1 MDLFKL
7 IGKIAMDGVAEAK
20 KGINAVTSTAE
31 QARGKVGSAFDKIGA
46 SISKTFN
53 KNTTDINA
61 YGISL
66 EKLTSKV
73 TNQQRTV
80 ELLKQKYADL
90 VLTQGKHSTA
100 AKQCAA
106 EITNLSKELKNNKT
120 MLDEASTAAD
130 KFDKSLER
138 TSEVASKLKNAL
150 GKGLGT
156 AAKAGAAA
164 VGGAATA
171 VGALMKSSISNY
183 AEYEQLVGGVETLF
197 KDSSGT
203 VMQYADNA
211 YKTAGLSANEYMN
224 TITSFSAS
232 LLQSLGDDTAAA
244 AEYGNMAVTDMADNA
259 NKMGTNISSI
269 QDAYQGFAK
278 QNYTM
283 LDNLKLG
290 YGGTKSE
297 MERLI
302 ADANALNAAQ
312 GKLTDYSIEN
322 FADIVSAIHD
332 VQTEM
337 GITGTTAKEASTT
350 IQGSVSSMKS
360 AWTNFVTGLSNENAD
375 LGQLMDNL
383 IDSVVTAG
391 QNINTRLQILL
402 PRLVEGLTQLANS
415 LVPMLPGIV
424 NSVLP
429 GLLEGAAQ
437 LIDGLVSVLPSLIST
452 ITPVIAAAAP
462 DIILS
467 LTTALISNLPLI
479 LQSGVQIILALVNGI
494 AQSLPQLV
502 PVAVLAIGTL
512 ATNLIS
518 SIPQIIAVA
527 GQLIFGFSDGLMNG
541 FVTLF
546 PKIGGW
552 VEQYIYQP
560 IRNFG
565 SNMLSVGGE
574 LVSWLWNGI
583 VSVATSLFPGLKNI
597 LGDATSEAVATA
609 GASMQGAV
617 TEAQN
622 AAQSAAQAAANTVM
636 TSASLIPVDA
646 ETPVSAMAN
655 VMENDMSMEEAGIEA
670 VDRAGSSMQSA
681 VATAGFDSAGQ
692 TAMQRFI
699 QGINSMQGAVMAA
712 VNAIASAA
720 ASRMQQAL
728 SSIQA
733 MAASAGGSVGGYATG
748 LDYVPYDEFPA
759 LLHKGEAVLTA
770 SEAAAWRAGKKEGAS
785 GNPVESNKKAD
796 SYSGITIV
804 QNIQSVPQT
813 PVEFAS
819 TTAAYFE
826 QARWAMA

>member
-1 MDLFKL
+1 MELFKL
-7 IGKIAMDGVAEAK
+7 LGKIAMDGVADAK
-20 KGINAVTSTAE
+20 KDINAVTNTAE
-31 QARGKVGSAFDKIGA
+31 QARGKIGSAFDKIGA

-53 KNTTDINA
+53 KNTTNINA

-73 TNQQRTV
+73 TNQQKTV

-90 VLTQGKHSTA
+90 VMTQGKHSTE

-106 EITNLSKELKNNKT
+106 EITKLSKELKNNKT
-120 MLDEASTAAD
+120 MLDEATTAAD
-130 KFDKSLER
+130 KFDKSLEK
-138 TSEVASKLKNAL
+138 TSEVAEKLKSAL
-150 GKGLGT
+150 GKGLGV
-156 AAKAGAAA
+156 AAKVGVAA
-164 VGGAATA
+164 VGVAATA
-171 VGALMKSSISNY
+171 VGALMKSSISDY
-183 AEYEQLVGGVETLF
+183 AEYEQLVGGVKKLYGDASTTL
-197 KDSSGT
+197 
-203 VMQYADNA
+203 VQYADNA
-211 YKTAGLSANEYMN
+211 YKTAGMSANAYLN
-224 TITSFSAS
+224 NVTGFSAALLNS
-232 LLQSLGDDTAAA
+232 LAGDGQKA
-244 AEYGNMAVTDMADNA
+244 AETADMIMQDIADNA
-259 NKMGTNISSI
+259 NTFGKYTAEELAGV
-269 QDAYQGFAK
+269 YQAIAK
-278 QNYTM
+278 GQYQT
-283 LDNLKLG
+283 LDNLMLG
-290 YGGTKSE
+290 YGGTKEGLTQLVAKANELKVANGE
-297 MERLI
+297 M
-302 ADANALNAAQ
+302 AD
-312 GKLTDYSIEN
+312 LTIDS
-322 FADIVSAIHD
+322 FADIAEAIHL
-332 VQTEM
+332 VQEDM
-337 GITGTTAKEASTT
+337 GITGTTAKEAATT
-350 IQGSVSSMKS
+350 IQGSLNQAK
-360 AWTNFVTGLSNENAD
+360 AALENFVTGLSDENAD
-375 LGQLMDNL
+375 LGQLMNNL
-383 IDSVVTAG
+383 VDSVVVAG
-391 QNINTRLQILL
+391 QNLNTRLQILL
-402 PRLVEGLTQLANS
+402 PRLTEGLTQLANN
-415 LVPMLPGIV
+415 LIPMLPGIV

-429 GLLEGAAQ
+429 GLLEGATQ
-437 LIDGLVSVLPSLIST
+437 LIDGLVSVLPSLINT

-479 LQSGVQIILALVNGI
+479 LQSGVQIILSLVNGI
-494 AQSLPQLV
+494 AQSLPQLI

-518 SIPQIIAVA
+518 SAPQIIAVA
-527 GQLIFGFSDGLMNG
+527 GQLILGFSDGLMNG
-541 FVTLF
+541 FVALF
-546 PKIGGW
+546 PKVGGW
-552 VEQYIYQP
+552 LEQYIYQP

-622 AAQSAAQAAANTVM
+622 AAQSAAQAAANTVIS
-636 TSASLIPVDA
+636 SASLVPVDA

-655 VMENDMSMEEAGIEA
+655 IMENDMSMEEAGIEA

-733 MAASAGGSVGGYATG
+733 MAASASVGSYATG

-785 GNPVESNKKAD
+785 SNPVESNKKAD

>member
-1 MDLFKL
+1 MEIFKIL
-7 IGKIAMDGVAEAK
+7 GTIA
-20 KGINAVTSTAE
+20 
-31 QARGKVGSAFDKIGA
+31 
-46 SISKTFN
+46 
-53 KNTTDINA
+53 
-61 YGISL
+61 
-66 EKLTSKV
+66 
-73 TNQQRTV
+73 
-80 ELLKQKYADL
+80 
-90 VLTQGKHSTA
+90 
-100 AKQCAA
+100 
-106 EITNLSKELKNNKT
+106 LSGQ
-120 MLDEASTAAD
+120 D
-130 KFDKSLER
+130 KFNNDIDSAASKGKSL
-138 TSEVASKLKNAL
+138 ASVV
-150 GKGLGT
+150 GKGLVK
-156 AAKAGAAA
+156 AAKVGAAA
-164 VGGAATA
+164 VGAAATA
-171 VGALMKSSISNY
+171 VGALMKSSINDY

-203 VMQYADNA
+203 VMKYADNA

-232 LLQSLGDDTAAA
+232 LLQSLGNDTAAA

-290 YGGTKSE
+290 YGGTKTE

-302 ADANALNAAQ
+302 ADANELNAAQ
-312 GKLTDYSIEN
+312 GKATEYSIDS

-337 GITGTTAKEASTT
+337 GITGTTAKEAATT

-391 QNINTRLQILL
+391 QNLNTRLQILL
-402 PRLVEGLTQLANS
+402 PRLAEGLTQLANS

-429 GLLEGAAQ
+429 GVLEGATQ
-437 LIDGLVSVLPSLIST
+437 LINGLVSVLPSLIST

-494 AQSLPQLV
+494 AQSLPQLI
-502 PVAVLAIGTL
+502 PVALQAVGTIIENIL
-512 ATNLIS
+512 S
-518 SIPQIIAVA
+518 SIPAILTAGGALII
-527 GQLIFGFSDGLMNG
+527 GLFQGLYNELIAEMGY
-541 FVTLF
+541 
-546 PKIGGW
+546 IGTW
-552 VEQYIYQP
+552 IDQTIVQP

-622 AAQSAAQAAANTVM
+622 AAQSAAQAAANTVIS
-636 TSASLIPVDA
+636 SASLVPVDA

-655 VMENDMSMEEAGIEA
+655 IMENDMSMEEAGIEA

-733 MAASAGGSVGGYATG
+733 MAASASVGSYATG

-785 GNPVESNKKAD
+785 SNSVESNKKAD